1 MKKILL
7 VLVAIFSF
15 STMNLFAQNLLLT
28 GVVKNAEDGETLPS
42 ANILVKGTSTGTTT
56 NVDGFFTLLNL
67 PDKKFTLNV
76 FYVGCHPAE
85 IDVNLDELKGRL
97 VIEMQPSNIEI
108 DEVIVSAKTYK
119 MIKATENV
127 SSIRVAPIDLKT
139 LPSFGEVDIFRS
151 LQLLPGISGT
161 NESSSGLYV
170 RGGTPDQNL
179 VLLDGMTVYNVDH
192 FFGFFSAFNA
202 DAIKDI
208 QMFKGGYPAKYGGR
222 ISSVV
227 DLTGK
232 TGDPNNFHM
241 SGGINLLNANATIEI
256 PLGGKGSILFSGRR
270 SYTDFIESSMY
281 NKIYDMLSQNEPET
295 QQTAGTVA
303 LPSVSS
309 GGGGKGG
316 GGSSGGFGSFQQPE
330 VTTTRPTFYFYDLNG
345 KITYR
350 PTDKDNLALSV
361 YSGKDNLFE
370 DSDNNREIVSTREN
384 FPSRTIFNSR
394 NEDTDWGNEG
404 ISLKWSR
411 QWSPKLYS
419 NLMGA
424 YSHYFSNYNQRIIND
439 TYDLDTDTLIFGR
452 NTGNI
457 ENNDVNELSL
467 RLDNEWQISNNNKL
481 GFGLNLSNTE
491 VSYIFTRDDTLS
503 ILDRHETGMLATA
516 YIQDNWKI
524 SDKLEINAGL
534 RTNFYDVTKQ
544 FYVEPRFSFKYTLN
558 DNLSFKGA
566 TGKYNQYVNR
576 VINENVTEGS
586 RDFWLIADN
595 DLVGVQ
601 SSWHYIFGGSLE
613 NDDLLFDVEAYYK
626 TLDGLS
632 EFSLRYRRNDIEL
645 DQLFFQ
651 GDGVA
656 KGVEFLLQKKQGEFT
671 GWLTY
676 TIAKV
681 EHQFDGINEGNPFPA
696 LHDQTHEFK
705 AIANWEPHKRW
716 RFSSTWVYGSG
727 KPYTAPESQY
737 QIDLLDGRQFSYIS
751 VGPKNGERLPAYH
764 RMDVAAHY
772 LFKIGKIEMDA
783 GFSIFNLY
791 NRTNIWYRE
800 FDLQEL
806 PMVVNDVTYLGATP
820 NISLNFKF

>member
-1 MKKILL
+1 MKKILIIL
-7 VLVAIFSF
+7 AILISF
-15 STMNLFAQNLLLT
+15 STMNVFAQNLLLT
-28 GVVKNAEDGETLPS
+28 GVVKNAENGETLPS
-42 ANILVKGTSTGTTT
+42 ANILIKGTSIGTTS
-56 NVDGFFTLLNL
+56 NVDGYFTLLNL
-67 PDKKFTLNV
+67 PEKKFTLNV
-76 FYVGCHPAE
+76 FYVGCHAVE
-85 IDVNLDELKGRL
+85 IEVDLDKIEGRL
-97 VIEMQPSNIEI
+97 IIEMQPSNIEI
-108 DEVIVSAKTYK
+108 DEVFVTAKSYK
-119 MIKATENV
+119 MMKATEGV
-127 SSIRVAPIDLKT
+127 SAARVSPIDLKT

-222 ISSVV
+222 NSSVV

-241 SGGINLLNANATIEI
+241 SGGINLLNAHTTVEV
-256 PLGGKGSILFSGRR
+256 PLGGKGSILFAARR
-270 SYTDFIESSMY
+270 SYTDFLESGLY
-281 NKIYDMLSQNEPET
+281 NKIYDMLSQNDAEQAT
-295 QQTAGTVA
+295 QQPGTPA
-303 LPSVSS
+303 MPSGGM
-309 GGGGKGG
+309 GGGGGG
-316 GGSSGGFGSFQQPE
+316 RGGFGSFEQPE

-350 PTDKDNLALSV
+350 PTEKDNLALSF

-370 DSDNNREIVSTREN
+370 DSEN
-384 FPSRTIFNSR
+384 IRTIETLNEQFPSRTIYNSR
-394 NEDTDWGNEG
+394 DEDTDWGNEG
-404 ISLKWSR
+404 MSFKWSR
-411 QWSPKLYS
+411 QWNPKFYS

-424 YSHYFSNYNQRIIND
+424 YSHYFSNYNQRIINE
-439 TYDLDTDTLIFGR
+439 TYDLDADTLINGR
-452 NTGNI
+452 TMGNF
-457 ENNDVNELSL
+457 EDNDVNEISF
-467 RLDNEWQISNNNKL
+467 RLDNEWQISNQHRL
-481 GFGLNLSNTE
+481 GFGLNFSHTNVT
-491 VSYIFTRDDTLS
+491 YDFIRDDTLS
-503 ILDRHETGMLATA
+503 ILNRDETGILTTLYA
-516 YIQDNWKI
+516 QDNWKVTP
-524 SDKLEINAGL
+524 KLEVNAGI
-534 RTNFYDVTKQ
+534 RANWYDVTGQ
-544 FYVEPRFSFKYTLN
+544 TYIEPRLSFKYSAT
-558 DNLSFKGA
+558 DYLSFKGA
-566 TGKYNQYVNR
+566 TGKYNQFVNR

-595 DLVGVQ
+595 DLVDVQ

-613 NDDLLFDVEAYYK
+613 NDMLLFDVEVYYK
-626 TLDGLS
+626 TLKGLS
-632 EFSLRYRRNDIEL
+632 EFSLRYRRNNIEL
-645 DQLFFQ
+645 DQLFFS
-651 GDGVA
+651 GDGTA
-656 KGVEFLLQKKQGEFT
+656 KGIEFLLQKKQGEFT

-676 TIAKV
+676 TLAQV
-681 EHQFDGINEGNPFPA
+681 EHQFDGLNEGNPFPA

-705 AIANWEPHKRW
+705 AIANWEPHPKW

-751 VGPKNGERLPAYH
+751 VGPKNAERLPAYH
-764 RMDVAAHY
+764 RMDIAAHF
-772 LFKIGKIEMDA
+772 LFKIGKVDMDA

-806 PMVVNDVTYLGATP
+806 PMVINDVTYLGATP
-820 NISLNFKF
+820 NVSLNFSF

>member
-1 MKKILL
+1 MKKILIIL
-7 VLVAIFSF
+7 AILFSF
-15 STMNLFAQNLLLT
+15 STINSFAQNLLLT
-28 GVVKNAEDGETLPS
+28 GVVKNAENGETLPA
-42 ANILVKGTSTGTTT
+42 ANIVIKGTAIGTAT

-67 PDKKFTLNV
+67 PEKKFTLNV
-76 FYVGCHPAE
+76 FYVGCHAIE
-85 IDVNLDELKGRL
+85 MEVDLDKIEGRL

-108 DEVIVSAKTYK
+108 DEVFVTAKSYK
-119 MIKATENV
+119 MMKATEGV
-127 SSIRVAPIDLKT
+127 SAVRVSPIDLKT
-139 LPSFGEVDIFRS
+139 LPSFGQVDIFRS

-232 TGDPNNFHM
+232 TGDPNNLHM
-241 SGGINLLNANATIEI
+241 SGGVNLLDAHTTIEV
-256 PLGGKGSILFSGRR
+256 PLGGKGSILLAGRR
-270 SYTDFIESSMY
+270 SYTDVMESGLY
-281 NKIYDMLSQNEPET
+281 NKIYDMLSQNNAEQT
-295 QQTAGTVA
+295 QQPEMPAM
-303 LPSVSS
+303 PS
-309 GGGGKGG
+309 GGMGG
-316 GGSSGGFGSFQQPE
+316 GPGGGRGGFGSFEQPE

-345 KITYR
+345 KISYR
-350 PTDKDNLALSV
+350 PTEKDNLALSF

-370 DSDNNREIVSTREN
+370 DSENIRTIESQNEN
-384 FPSRTIFNSR
+384 FPSRTIANTR
-394 NEDTDWGNEG
+394 DEDTDWGNQG
-404 ISLKWSR
+404 MSFKWSR
-411 QWSPKLYS
+411 QWNPKFYS

-424 YSHYFSNYNQRIIND
+424 YSHYFSNYNQQIINN
-439 TYDLDTDTLIFGR
+439 TYDLGADTLINGR
-452 NTGNI
+452 TMGNF
-457 ENNDVNELSL
+457 EDNDVNEISF
-467 RLDNEWQISNNNKL
+467 RLDNEWQASNQHRL
-481 GFGLNLSNTE
+481 GFGLNFSHTNVT
-491 VSYIFTRDDTLS
+491 YDFIRDDTLS
-503 ILDRHETGMLATA
+503 ILNRDETGILTTLYA
-516 YIQDNWKI
+516 QDNWKVTP
-524 SDKLEINAGL
+524 KLEVNAGI
-534 RTNFYDVTKQ
+534 RANYYDVTGQ
-544 FYVEPRFSFKYTLN
+544 TYIEPRLSFKYSAT
-558 DNLSFKGA
+558 DHLSFKGA
-566 TGKYNQYVNR
+566 TGKYNQFVNR

-595 DLVGVQ
+595 DLVDVQ
-601 SSWHYIFGGSLE
+601 SSWHYILGGSIE
-613 NDDLLFDVEAYYK
+613 NDMFLFDVETYYK
-626 TLDGLS
+626 TLEGLS

-645 DQLFFQ
+645 DQLFFS
-651 GDGVA
+651 GNGTA
-656 KGVEFLLQKKQGEFT
+656 KGIEFLLQKKQGEFT

-676 TIAKV
+676 TLAQV
-681 EHQFDGINEGNPFPA
+681 EHKFEGLNEENPFPA

-705 AIANWEPHKRW
+705 AVANWEPHPKW

-751 VGPKNGERLPAYH
+751 VGPKNAERLPAYH
-764 RMDVAAHY
+764 RMDIAAHY
-772 LFKIGKIEMDA
+772 LFKIGNVNMDA

-806 PMVVNDVTYLGATP
+806 PMVINDVTYLGATP
-820 NISLNFKF
+820 NVSLNFSF

>member
-1 MKKILL
+1 
-7 VLVAIFSF
+7 
-15 STMNLFAQNLLLT
+15 
-28 GVVKNAEDGETLPS
+28 
-42 ANILVKGTSTGTTT
+42 
-56 NVDGFFTLLNL
+56 
-67 PDKKFTLNV
+67 
-76 FYVGCHPAE
+76 
-85 IDVNLDELKGRL
+85 
-97 VIEMQPSNIEI
+97 
-108 DEVIVSAKTYK
+108 
-119 MIKATENV
+119 
-127 SSIRVAPIDLKT
+127 
-139 LPSFGEVDIFRS
+139 
-151 LQLLPGISGT
+151 
-161 NESSSGLYV
+161 
-170 RGGTPDQNL
+170 
-179 VLLDGMTVYNVDH
+179 
-192 FFGFFSAFNA
+192 
-202 DAIKDI
+202 
-208 QMFKGGYPAKYGGR
+208 
-222 ISSVV
+222 
-227 DLTGK
+227 
-232 TGDPNNFHM
+232 
-241 SGGINLLNANATIEI
+241 
-256 PLGGKGSILFSGRR
+256 
-270 SYTDFIESSMY
+270 
-281 NKIYDMLSQNEPET
+281 
-295 QQTAGTVA
+295 
-303 LPSVSS
+303 
-309 GGGGKGG
+309 
-316 GGSSGGFGSFQQPE
+316 
-330 VTTTRPTFYFYDLNG
+330 
-345 KITYR
+345 
-350 PTDKDNLALSV
+350 
-361 YSGKDNLFE
+361 
-370 DSDNNREIVSTREN
+370 
-384 FPSRTIFNSR
+384 
-394 NEDTDWGNEG
+394 
-404 ISLKWSR
+404 
-411 QWSPKLYS
+411 
-419 NLMGA
+419 
-424 YSHYFSNYNQRIIND
+424 
-439 TYDLDTDTLIFGR
+439 
-452 NTGNI
+452 I

>member
-1 MKKILL
+1 MKKFLFALALL
-7 VLVAIFSF
+7 ISF
-15 STMNLFAQNLLLT
+15 SVAKTNAQGLLLT
-28 GVVKNAEDGETLPS
+28 GVVKNADDGETLPA
-42 ANILVKGTSTGTTT
+42 ANIIIKGTSIGTST

-67 PDKKFTLNV
+67 PDKEFTLNV
-76 FYVGCHPAE
+76 FYVGCHPLE
-85 IDVNLDELKGRL
+85 INVNLDEIKGRL
-97 VIEMQPSNIEI
+97 EIEMQPNNIEI
-108 DEVIVSAKTYK
+108 DEILVSARSYK
-119 MIKATENV
+119 MIKATEEV
-127 SSIRVAPIDLKT
+127 SSIRVAPIDLKS

-151 LQLLPGISGT
+151 LQLLPGVSGT

-179 VLLDGMTVYNVDH
+179 ILLDGMTVYNVDH

-208 QMFKGGYPAKYGGR
+208 KMFKGGYPAKYGGR

-232 TGDPNNFHM
+232 TGDPNNVHM
-241 SGGINLLNANATIEI
+241 SGGINLLNANATLEI
-256 PLGGKGSILFSGRR
+256 PLGGKGSILLSGRR
-270 SYTDFIESSMY
+270 SYTDIIESGMF
-281 NKIYDMLSQNEPET
+281 NKIYDMLSQGDT
-295 QQTAGTVA
+295 QATAQIPTKSGA
-303 LPSVSS
+303 A
-309 GGGGKGG
+309 GGGGGG
-316 GGSSGGFGSFQQPE
+316 GGGNGGGSGGFGDFQQPI

-350 PTDKDNLALSV
+350 PTDQDNLALSV

-370 DSDNNREIVSTREN
+370 DSENNREIISTREN
-384 FPSRTIFNSR
+384 FPSRTIFSSS

-404 ISLKWSR
+404 VSLKWSR
-411 QWSPKLYS
+411 QWSPKFYS

-439 TYDLDTDTLIFGR
+439 TYDLNTDTLISGR
-452 NTGNI
+452 TTGNI

-481 GFGLNLSNTE
+481 GFGINLSNTD

-516 YIQDNWKI
+516 YIQDNLKI
-524 SDKLEINAGL
+524 GDKLEVNLGL
-534 RTNFYDVTKQ
+534 RTNWYDVTKQ
-544 FYVEPRFSFKYTLN
+544 FYVEPRLSFKYSASDHLTL
-558 DNLSFKGA
+558 KGA

-595 DLVGVQ
+595 DLVDVQ
-601 SSWHYIFGGSLE
+601 SSWHYILGGSLE
-613 NDDLLFDVEAYYK
+613 NDDVLFDVEAYYK

-632 EFSLRYRRNDIEL
+632 EFSLRYKRNDIEL

-651 GDGVA
+651 GSGMA
-656 KGVEFLLQKKQGEFT
+656 KGIEFLLQKKKGEFT

-676 TIAKV
+676 TLAKV
-681 EHQFDGINEGNPFPA
+681 EHEFEGLNDGNPFPA

-705 AIANWEPHKRW
+705 VVANWEPHKRW

-751 VGPKNGERLPAYH
+751 VGAKNDERLPAYH

-772 LFKIGKIEMDA
+772 LFNIGK
-783 GFSIFNLY
+783 
-791 NRTNIWYRE
+791 
-800 FDLQEL
+800 
-806 PMVVNDVTYLGATP
+806 
-820 NISLNFKF
+820 

>member
-1 MKKILL
+1 MKK
-7 VLVAIFSF
+7 F
-15 STMNLFAQNLLLT
+15 LFALALLISISATKISAQNLLT
-28 GVVKNAEDGETLPS
+28 GVVKNAESGETLPS
-42 ANILVKGTSTGTTT
+42 ANIVIKGTSTGTTT

-67 PDKKFTLNV
+67 PKKKFTLNV
-76 FYVGCHPAE
+76 FYVGCHPSE
-85 IDVNLDELKGRL
+85 IEVNLDEIKGRL
-97 VIEMQPSNIEI
+97 VIEMQPTSIEI

-119 MIKATENV
+119 MIKATEEV
-127 SSIRVAPIDLKT
+127 SSIRVAPMDLKT

-208 QMFKGGYPAKYGGR
+208 KMFKGGYPAKYGGR

-241 SGGINLLNANATIEI
+241 SGGVNLLSANTTLEI
-256 PLGGKGSILFSGRR
+256 PLGGKGSILLSGRR

-281 NKIYDMLSQNEPET
+281 NKIYDMLSQNEPEASAT
-295 QQTAGTVA
+295 TAGVVPTGGF
-303 LPSVSS
+303 
-309 GGGGKGG
+309 GGGP
-316 GGSSGGFGSFQQPE
+316 GSGRGGFGSFEQPE

-350 PTDKDNLALSV
+350 PTEKDNLALSL

-370 DSDNNREIVSTREN
+370 DSENIREIIATDDR
-384 FPSRTIFNSR
+384 FPSRSIYNSR
-394 NEDTDWGNEG
+394 DEDTDWGNEG
-404 ISLKWSR
+404 VSLKWSR
-411 QWSPKLYS
+411 QWNPKFYS

-439 TYDLDTDTLIFGR
+439 TYDQDADTLISAR
-452 NTGNI
+452 ATGNI

-481 GFGLNLSNTE
+481 DFGLNLSNTE

-503 ILDRHETGMLATA
+503 ILDKNETGMLATA

-524 SDKLEINAGL
+524 SDKLEINVGL
-534 RTNFYDVTKQ
+534 RTNWYNVTSQ
-544 FYVEPRFSFKYTLN
+544 FYVEPRFSFKYAAT
-558 DNLSFKGA
+558 DNLTFKGA

-595 DLVGVQ
+595 DLVDVQ
-601 SSWHYIFGGSLE
+601 SSWHYILGGSLE
-613 NDDLLFDVEAYYK
+613 NDDLLFDMEAYYK
-626 TLDGLS
+626 TLAGLS

-656 KGVEFLLQKKQGEFT
+656 TGIEFLLQKKRGEFT
-671 GWLTY
+671 GWITY
-676 TIAKV
+676 TLAKV
-681 EHQFDGINEGNPFPA
+681 EHQFEGLNEGNPFPA

-705 AIANWEPHKRW
+705 IIANWEPHPKW
-716 RFSSTWVYGSG
+716 RFSTTWVYGSG

-764 RMDVAAHY
+764 RMDIAAHY
-772 LFKIGKIEMDA
+772 LFKIGKVHLDA
-783 GFSIFNLY
+783 GFSVFNLY

>member
-1 MKKILL
+1 MKQILL
-7 VLVAIFSF
+7 VLTLLS
-15 STMNLFAQNLLLT
+15 LFLTFNTIGQNILT
-28 GVVKNAEDGETLPS
+28 GVIKNAENGETLPA
-42 ANILVKGTSTGTTT
+42 ANIVVKGTAIGTAT

-76 FYVGCHPAE
+76 FYVGCHAVE
-85 IDVNLDELKGRL
+85 LDIDLDKVDGRL
-97 VIEMQPSNIEI
+97 LIEMQPSNIEI
-108 DEVIVSAKTYK
+108 DEVFITAKAYK
-119 MIKATENV
+119 MMKATEGV
-127 SSIRVAPIDLKT
+127 SSARVSPMDLKT
-139 LPSFGEVDIFRS
+139 LPSFGTVDVFRS

-241 SGGINLLNANATIEI
+241 SGGVNLLDAHTSIEV
-256 PLGGKGSILFSGRR
+256 PLGGKGSILLAGRR
-270 SYTDFIESSMY
+270 SYTDFLESGLY
-281 NKIYDMLSQNEPET
+281 NKIYDMLSQSNTEPAAPT
-295 QQTAGTVA
+295 GDI
-303 LPSVSS
+303 
-309 GGGGKGG
+309 GNRG
-316 GGSSGGFGSFQQPE
+316 GGFGSGPGGFGNVQQPE
-330 VTTTRPTFYFYDLNG
+330 ATTTRPTFYFYDLNG

-350 PTDKDNLALSV
+350 PTDKDNLSISF

-370 DSDNNREIVSTREN
+370 DSENMRFFEAKTEQSISRATFNTRD
-384 FPSRTIFNSR
+384 
-394 NEDTDWGNEG
+394 EDTDWGNEG
-404 ISLKWSR
+404 LSFKWSR
-411 QWSPKLYS
+411 QWNPKFYS

-424 YSHYFSNYNQRIIND
+424 YSHYFSNYNQQIINES
-439 TYDLDTDTLIFGR
+439 YDVNADTLINGRSFG
-452 NTGNI
+452 NM
-457 ENNDVNELSL
+457 EDNDVNEISF
-467 RLDNEWQISNNNKL
+467 RMDNEWQISNQHRL
-481 GFGLNLSNTE
+481 GFGVNLSHTNVT
-491 VSYIFTRDDTLS
+491 YDFIRDDTLS
-503 ILDRHETGMLATA
+503 ILNRDETGVLTTLYA
-516 YIQDNWKI
+516 QDNWKV
-524 SDKLEINAGL
+524 SPKLEVNAGV
-534 RTNFYDVTKQ
+534 RANWYDVSGET
-544 FYVEPRFSFKYTLN
+544 YIEPRLSFKYAAT
-558 DNLSFKGA
+558 DHLSFKGA
-566 TGKYNQYVNR
+566 TGKYNQFVNR

-595 DLVGVQ
+595 DLVDVQ

-613 NDDLLFDVEAYYK
+613 NDMFLFDVETYYK
-626 TLDGLS
+626 TLEGLS
-632 EFSLRYRRNDIEL
+632 EFSLRYRRNNIEL
-645 DQLFFQ
+645 DQLFFS
-651 GDGVA
+651 GNGTA
-656 KGVEFLLQKKQGEFT
+656 KGIEFLLQKKQGEFT

-676 TIAKV
+676 TLAEV
-681 EHQFDGINEGNPFPA
+681 EHKFEGLNEGNPFPA

-705 AIANWEPHKRW
+705 AVANWEPHPRW
-716 RFSSTWVYGSG
+716 RFSITWVYGSG

-751 VGPKNGERLPAYH
+751 VGPKNAERLPAYH
-764 RMDVAAHY
+764 RMDIAAHY
-772 LFKIGKIEMDA
+772 LFKIGKVNMDA
-783 GFSIFNLY
+783 GFSVFNLY

-820 NISLNFKF
+820 NVSLNFSF

>member
-1 MKKILL
+1 MRKFLL
-7 VLVAIFSF
+7 VAFIISTI
-15 STMNLFAQNLLLT
+15 TMNIDAQNLLLT
-28 GVVKNAEDGETLPS
+28 GVVRNAADGETLPS
-42 ANILVKGTSTGTTT
+42 ANIVVKGTSIGTSS
-56 NVDGFFTLLNL
+56 NVDGFFTLLDL

-85 IDVNLDELKGRL
+85 IEIDLDNLDGRL

-108 DEVIVSAKTYK
+108 EEVFVSARNYK
-119 MIKATENV
+119 MIKATEEV

-151 LQLLPGISGT
+151 LQLLPGVSGT

-241 SGGINLLNANATIEI
+241 SGGINLLSANTTIEI
-256 PLGGKGSILFSGRR
+256 PLGGKGSILLSGRR
-270 SYTDFIESSMY
+270 SYTDIIESSMF
-281 NKIYDMLSQNEPET
+281 NKIYDMLSQGDAQPTEQIPIKSG
-295 QQTAGTVA
+295 AA
-303 LPSVSS
+303 
-309 GGGGKGG
+309 GGGGGNGG
-316 GGSSGGFGSFQQPE
+316 GSGGFGTYQQPI

-350 PTDKDNLALSV
+350 PTNKDNLALSI

-370 DSDNNREIVSTREN
+370 DSENNREIISTRDN
-384 FPSRTIFNSR
+384 FPSRTIFTSR

-404 ISLKWSR
+404 VSLKWSR
-411 QWSPKLYS
+411 QWSPKFYS

-439 TYDLDTDTLIFGR
+439 TYDLDADTLIFDR
-452 NTGNI
+452 SSGNI

-481 GFGLNLSNTE
+481 GFGINLSSTE

-516 YIQDNWKI
+516 YIQDNLKI
-524 SDKLEINAGL
+524 ADKLDINLGL
-534 RTNFYDVTKQ
+534 RTNWYDVTNQ
-544 FYVEPRFSFKYTLN
+544 FYVEPRLSFKYSAT
-558 DNLSFKGA
+558 DNLTLKGA

-595 DLVGVQ
+595 DLVDVQ
-601 SSWHYIFGGSLE
+601 SSWHYILGGSLE
-613 NDDLLFDVEAYYK
+613 NDDILFDVEAYYK

-651 GDGVA
+651 GSGMA
-656 KGVEFLLQKKQGEFT
+656 KGIEFLLQKKQGEFT

-676 TIAKV
+676 TLAKV
-681 EHQFDGINEGNPFPA
+681 EHEFEGLNDGNPFPA

-705 AIANWEPHKRW
+705 VVANWEPHKRW

-751 VGPKNGERLPAYH
+751 VGAKNDERLPAYH

-772 LFKIGKIEMDA
+772 LFNIGKIEMDA

-806 PMVVNDVTYLGATP
+806 PMIVNDVTYLGATP
-820 NISLNFKF
+820 NVSLNFNF

>member
-1 MKKILL
+1 MKK
-7 VLVAIFSF
+7 F
-15 STMNLFAQNLLLT
+15 LFALALLILFSAMNVSAQNRLLT
-28 GVVKNAEDGETLPS
+28 GVVKNAESGETLPS
-42 ANILVKGTSTGTTT
+42 ANIVIKGTSTGTTS

-67 PDKKFTLNV
+67 PEKQFTLNV

-85 IDVNLDELKGRL
+85 IEVNLDEIEGRL
-97 VIEMQPSNIEI
+97 VIEMQPTSIEI

-119 MIKATENV
+119 MIKATEEV
-127 SSIRVAPIDLKT
+127 SSIRVAPMDLKT

-241 SGGINLLNANATIEI
+241 SGGVNLLSANTTLEI
-256 PLGGKGSILFSGRR
+256 PLGGKGSILLSGRR
-270 SYTDFIESSMY
+270 SYTDFIESSLY
-281 NKIYDMLSQNEPET
+281 NKIYDMLSQNEAEAPAAA
-295 QQTAGTVA
+295 AGVMPTGGFGGG
-303 LPSVSS
+303 PGS
-309 GGGGKGG
+309 GGGR
-316 GGSSGGFGSFQQPE
+316 GGFGSYEQPE
-330 VTTTRPTFYFYDLNG
+330 VTTTRPTFFFYDLNG

-350 PTDKDNLALSV
+350 PTEKDNLALSL

-370 DSDNNREIVSTREN
+370 DSENIREIIATNDR
-384 FPSRTIFNSR
+384 FPSRSIYNSR
-394 NEDTDWGNEG
+394 DEDTDWGNEG
-404 ISLKWSR
+404 VSFKWSR
-411 QWSPKLYS
+411 QWNPKFYS

-439 TYDLDTDTLIFGR
+439 AYDLDADTLISAR
-452 NTGNI
+452 ATGNI

-503 ILDRHETGMLATA
+503 ILDKNETGMLATA

-524 SDKLEINAGL
+524 SDKLEINVGL
-534 RTNFYDVTKQ
+534 RTNWYDVTNQ
-544 FYVEPRFSFKYTLN
+544 FYVEPRFSFKYAPTDFLTL
-558 DNLSFKGA
+558 KGA

-595 DLVGVQ
+595 DLVDVQ
-601 SSWHYIFGGSLE
+601 SSWHYILGGSLE

-632 EFSLRYRRNDIEL
+632 EFSLRYQRNDIEL

-651 GDGVA
+651 GSGVA
-656 KGVEFLLQKKQGEFT
+656 KGIEFLLQKKQGEFT
-671 GWLTY
+671 GWVTY
-676 TIAKV
+676 TFAKV
-681 EHQFDGINEGNPFPA
+681 EHQFDGLNDGNPFPA

-705 AIANWEPHKRW
+705 VIANWEPHKRW

-772 LFKIGKIEMDA
+772 LFKLGKFEMDA